1 MKMAILIKDIY
12 IVNAIQGKLS
22 MTFIIQLRKKKK
34 EKQKRTY
41 LGTQKTTDNTI
52 YTRFQII
59 QSIHNEKS
67 YKALIKKQNK
77 TKQNTKKSKTI

>member
-34 EKQKRTY
+34 KNKKELTWEHKRP
-41 LGTQKTTDNTI
+41 QTI
-52 YTRFQII
+52 QFIPDFKLYKVSIMKRATRH
-59 QSIHNEKS
+59 S
-67 YKALIKKQNK
+67 
-77 TKQNTKKSKTI
+77 

>member
-22 MTFIIQLRKKKK
+22 MTFIIELRKKKRKK

-52 YTRFQII
+52 YTRLQII
-59 QSIHNEKS
+59 QRSHNEKS
-67 YKALIKKQNK
+67 YKALIKNKIKQ
-77 TKQNTKKSKTI
+77 SKT